1 MCSRLVQGFSL
12 LSASDMRNIKL
23 PVMQVALIFARDTWS
38 SLIALVL
45 ALGAAGNASSWVV
58 IIALPKMRQVGH
70 KLPNLQQV
78 WLIYTKLAV
87 NMAVQ
92 AILGVFLAVLGNVVK
107 IGSAIRQVH
116 RDWSQYSLH
125 FRKNEF
131 PLKQDDSRI
140 FDRAYF
146 RERFPEAHQVG

>member
-1 MCSRLVQGFSL
+1 MQKCVPVFFQGSSL
-12 LSASDMRNIKL
+12 LSRSNARNIKL
-23 PVMQVALIFARDTWS
+23 FVMRVVLIFARDTWN

-87 NMAVQ
+87 SMAVQ
-92 AILGVFLAVLGNVVK
+92 AILGAFLAALGNIVK
-107 IGSAIRQVH
+107 IDSAIRQVH
-116 RDWSQYSLH
+116 RD
-125 FRKNEF
+125 
-131 PLKQDDSRI
+131 
-140 FDRAYF
+140 
-146 RERFPEAHQVG
+146 